1 MNVISVLHNK
11 ALEFADEATIAKH
24 KGNLQTARELFLKA
38 FQLEKEAA
46 LKAPLMDSDM
56 VPRHVLIR
64 SAASL
69 AMLSEQFE
77 EAEQLIL
84 LGLTS
89 SPPDFIKEELSDL
102 AKEISKRKPIKSQDQ
117 FVQLI
122 GLFIYANANENQI
135 KIQDSNQPYSY
146 TLIAPSEV
154 IQDIVKKYFLEKVS
168 ITASVSTNG
177 ILLMREMK
185 VAA

>member
-1 MNVISVLHNK
+1 MNVVSVLHNK
-11 ALEFADEATIAKH
+11 ALEFADEATIAQH
-24 KGNLQTARELFLKA
+24 KGSPQTAKELFLKA

-46 LKAPLMDSDM
+46 LKAPLTDSDM

-69 AMLSEQFE
+69 AMLSDQFE
-77 EAEQLIL
+77 EAEKLIL

-89 SPPDFIKEELSDL
+89 SPPDFIKTELSEL
-102 AKEISKRKPIKSQDQ
+102 AMEVKKRKPTKVQDQ
-117 FVQLI
+117 SIQLI

-135 KIQDSNQPYSY
+135 KIQDTHQPFSY
-146 TLIAPSEV
+146 TLIAPSEI
-154 IQDIVKKYFLEKVS
+154 IQEIVKKYFLEKVS